1 MVLSLEQFE
10 PFDFEAL
17 KKKFF
22 VSEDNIEAAGFT
34 LEDLETLYND
44 YAGRFESIDNIRQQ
58 FLSEYLLK
66 SVPGIHSVS
75 SRTKDPYHL
84 VEKVIRKKNNNN
96 QKYNDLDVTNYHK
109 YVTDLIGIRIL
120 MVYKA
125 DWEKVHRYLVG
136 IFENN
141 EKNYVTED
149 TYVTAFDD
157 DPNHYYIAECPVA
170 YIRAGDDKHF
180 YEGHSDIKI
189 KDKTGYY
196 RSVHYIIKYKGYYIE
211 LQVRS
216 IFEEAWGEVDHDVLY
231 PLFKDNQQ
239 LVRYSM
245 MLNRLSGLADEMS
258 DYFKQYCANVPGK
271 AEPTFSYLDVPD
283 GVIVDN
289 PVCIEKVNPPGQTVS
304 SAEPTSFDEVVGDLL
319 DQ

>member
-1 MVLSLEQFE
+1 MVLSLNQFQ
-10 PFDFEAL
+10 PFDFEIL
-17 KKKFF
+17 RRKFF
-22 VSEDNIEAAGFT
+22 VTENDIEAAGFSVES
-34 LEDLETLYND
+34 LGELYNN
-44 YAGRFESIDNIRQQ
+44 YTEQFESIDNIRQQ
-58 FLSEYLLK
+58 FLAEYFLK
-66 SVPGIHSVS
+66 PVAGAHSVS

-96 QKYNDLDVTNYHK
+96 QKYNELDVTNYHK
-109 YVTDLIGIRIL
+109 FVTDLIGVRIL

-125 DWEKVHRYLVG
+125 DWEKVHRFLVG
-136 IFENN
+136 TFEND
-141 EKNYVTED
+141 ESNYITED
-149 TYVTAFDD
+149 TYVSAFDD
-157 DPNHYYIAECPVA
+157 NPDHYYIAERPVA
-170 YIRAGDDKHF
+170 YIRAGDDRHF

-258 DYFKQYCANVPGK
+258 DYFKQYCANVTGNV
-271 AEPTFSYLDVPD
+271 EPTFSYLDVPD
-283 GVIVDN
+283 GVVADN
-289 PVCIEKVNPPGQTVS
+289 PVHGESVRSVNQSVN
-304 SAEPTSFDEVVGDLL
+304 SAEPTSMEEVLSDLL

>member
-1 MVLSLEQFE
+1 MVLSLKQFQ

-22 VSEDNIEAAGFT
+22 VSENDIEAAGFSI
-34 LEDLETLYND
+34 EDLEELYND
-44 YAGRFESIDNIRQQ
+44 YTRCFESIDSIRQQ
-58 FLSEYLLK
+58 FLSDYLL
-66 SVPGIHSVS
+66 SPVAGVHSVS

-84 VEKVIRKKNNNN
+84 VEKIIRKKNNNN
-96 QKYNDLDVTNYHK
+96 QKYNELDITNYHK
-109 YVTDLIGIRIL
+109 YVTDLIGVRIL

-125 DWEKVHRYLVG
+125 DWEKVHRFLVET
-136 IFENN
+136 FENN
-141 EKNYVTED
+141 EQNYVTED
-149 TYVTAFDD
+149 TYVSAFDN
-157 DPNHYYIAECPVA
+157 DPEHYYIAECPVA

-258 DYFKQYCANVPGK
+258 DYFKQYCANVSSNI
-271 AEPTFSYLDVPD
+271 EPTFSYLDVPD
-283 GVIVDN
+283 GIVADT
-289 PVCIEKVNPPGQTVS
+289 PIHIESVPSPEPLISPT
-304 SAEPTSFDEVVGDLL
+304 EPTSVEEVIGDLL
-319 DQ
+319 NQ